1 MEEVNKNTELDN
13 TDKKLHISGVSCRF
27 CGSSNFDE
35 CYIDTFKIHSPR
47 FDYDVESYG
56 YNFEVPER
64 RIEKT
69 IKIRIC
75 ECGVIV
81 KKNDN

>member
-1 MEEVNKNTELDN
+1 MNTENKNKEVDN

-35 CYIDTFKIHSPR
+35 CYIDTFKIQSPQ
-47 FDYDVESYG
+47 YYLDV
-56 YNFEVPER
+56 ER
-64 RIEKT
+64 RIEKS

-81 KKNDN
+81 KKK